1 MILFPVIMPVSQDA
15 PVRTPERVTA
25 QRLASRQA
33 LTVCAAQCGAPTG
46 GWEKNEREV
55 PQPNEGFFWSVS
67 HKRNWAAAVI
77 ADRAVGIDV
86 EEILPRD
93 NLAVFD
99 ELANGQEWN
108 VVGGQSWDHFFRI
121 WTAKEATLKANG
133 KGIGAFSSC
142 VVNRLVDDK
151 HLTLHFDEVDWLVEH
166 FYHDNHIVSVT
177 AVGDDIR
184 WLVDPKKVEPTDR
197 DLS

>member
-15 PVRTPERVTA
+15 PVRTSARVKA

-33 LTVCAAQCGAPTG
+33 LKVCAGKCGAPDS
-46 GWEKNEREV
+46 GWEKNEQEV

-67 HKRNWAAAVI
+67 HKRSWAAAVI

-86 EEILPRD
+86 EEIQPRE
-93 NLAVFD
+93 NQAVFD
-99 ELANGQEWN
+99 ELACAQEWG
-108 VVGGQSWDHFFRI
+108 VVGGKDWDHFFRI

-133 KGIGAFSSC
+133 KGIGAFSAC
-142 VVNRLVDDK
+142 VVRSMLDDK
-151 HLTLHFDEVDWLVEH
+151 HLTLRFEGDDWLVEH
-166 FYHDNHIVSVT
+166 FYHDNHIISVT

-184 WLVDPKKVEPTDR
+184 WQVEADDR
-197 DLS
+197 DTL

>member
-15 PVRTPERVTA
+15 PVRTSARVKA

-33 LTVCAAQCGAPTG
+33 LKICSEKCGAPTS

-93 NLAVFD
+93 NRAVFD
-99 ELANGQEWN
+99 ELACENEWDI
-108 VVGGQSWDHFFRI
+108 VGGKDWDHFFRI

-142 VVNRLVDDK
+142 VVSSMLDDK
-151 HLTLHFDEVDWLVEH
+151 HLALRFDKADWLVEH
-166 FYHDNHIVSVT
+166 FYHDNHIISVT
-177 AVGDDIR
+177 VVGDDIH
-184 WLVDPKKVEPTDR
+184 WLVDPKDVEPADR
-197 DLS
+197 DML